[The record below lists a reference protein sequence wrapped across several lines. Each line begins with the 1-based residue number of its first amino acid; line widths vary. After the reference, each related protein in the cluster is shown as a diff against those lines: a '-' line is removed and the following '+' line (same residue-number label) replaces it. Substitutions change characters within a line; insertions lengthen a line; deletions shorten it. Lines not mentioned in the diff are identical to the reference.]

1 MYLPGRKR
9 ALTGKEMAELQEAD
23 SGPIQLENDAK
34 HFVIQRFRLKTM
46 LNSNSILQKPLRVKM
61 RLQVSSFL
69 NPYSLMMSFGCL
81 QVQRFLRMQR

>member
-1 MYLPGRKR
+1 MYLPRRKR
-9 ALTGKEMAELQEAD
+9 ALTGKKMAELQEAD

-46 LNSNSILQKPLRVKM
+46 LNSNNILQKPFRVKIK
-61 RLQVSSFL
+61 LQISSFL
-69 NPYSLMMSFGCL
+69 NPYSLMMSFGSL

>member
-46 LNSNSILQKPLRVKM
+46 LNSNSILQKASSRQDKVANEFFSQPLQSNDVIW
-61 RLQVSSFL
+61 LSSGL
-69 NPYSLMMSFGCL
+69 SEYRGRC
-81 QVQRFLRMQR
+81 